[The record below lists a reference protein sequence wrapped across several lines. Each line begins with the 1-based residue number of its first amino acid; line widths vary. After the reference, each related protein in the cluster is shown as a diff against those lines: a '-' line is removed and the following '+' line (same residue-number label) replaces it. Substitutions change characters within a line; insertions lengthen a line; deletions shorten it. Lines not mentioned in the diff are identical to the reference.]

1 MALRQQ
7 RFEDCEGLFA
17 DRDKLFALLKTDAFR
32 KGPITL
38 SSGKV
43 SDFYFDMKGPMMH
56 PDGAALIA
64 DLILNELSGVEADYV
79 GGLELGAAFL
89 IAPVAMQS
97 QKFGRF
103 LPGFAVRKKRK
114 EHGTQQLI
122 EGANIDGKNVVIL
135 DDVTTSGGSA
145 MQAVEEARNAGANVT
160 LVLSVVDRGEGA
172 AEKFEAAGVK
182 FRSLFRA
189 DEFRNA

>member
-7 RFEDCEGLFA
+7 RFEDRDRLFA
-17 DRDKLFALLKTDAFR
+17 DRNRLFALLKKDAFR

-38 SSGKV
+38 SSGKP

-89 IAPVAMQS
+89 IAPVAMRS
-97 QKFGRF
+97 QQFKRF

-122 EGANIDGKNVVIL
+122 EGANIAGKNVVIL

-145 MQAVEEARNAGANVT
+145 MQAVEEARKAGATVT

-189 DEFRNA
+189 DEFKSA